1 MTDFQKYVQR
11 YLDQIPSEDWLAE
24 LKISEEK
31 TVGIYSNLTEEQSKF
46 AYAEG
51 KWTLKEL
58 LLHLSDTERVFQ
70 YRILAFARGD
80 KNNLPGF
87 DENEY
92 ADQSFAS
99 ERSLESLLD
108 EYKLVRKSSQILV
121 ETMNP
126 SALQNIGTAN
136 GNEISAETIAKLII
150 GHNYHHLNIIEE
162 RYLSKLGW
170 M

>member
-1 MTDFQKYVQR
+1 MTDFQKYIQR
-11 YLDQIPSEDWLAE
+11 YLDQVPTGNWLAE

-31 TVGIYSNLTEEQSKF
+31 TIGIYSNLTEEQSRF

-92 ADQSFAS
+92 ANNSFAD
-99 ERSLESLLD
+99 ERAPESLIE
-108 EYKLVRKSSQILV
+108 EYKLVRKSSQILL
-121 ETMNP
+121 ESLNP
-126 SALQNIGTAN
+126 PALQNTGIAN
-136 GNEISAETIAKLII
+136 GNEISVETIGKLII